1 MNPSEHKPAPTPS
14 VIHIGGAS
22 GFWGDSSIG
31 TFQLLKVPGL
41 NYITYDYLAEL
52 TMAIMAGMRMKNP
65 EHGYALDFVEL
76 MKRALPAAKAK
87 GIRIIANAGGLNPD
101 GCAKALKE
109 ALAESLPDVI
119 IGVVAGDDVSST
131 LAKLRKEGV
140 ELKDQHTNM
149 DAPPFF
155 LTANAYLGAFPIAA
169 ALDAGADIVITGRVV
184 DSAMTLGALI
194 HEYKWTPLHLN
205 EMAQGS
211 LAGHIIE
218 CGAQAT
224 GGLFTDWEL
233 VPDWAN
239 IGYPIVSVEADG
251 SFEVSK
257 PEGTGGLIN
266 KAVATEQMLYEIS
279 DPSNYALPDVVCD
292 FTAVEITETDT
303 NRVRIAGAQGKAPSD
318 VYKVCATY
326 PDGFRCIGLLSVV
339 GFHAEAKARRT
350 AEAILERTRNIFKA
364 MNLPDYTR
372 AYYEVIGSETELGP
386 HRKVQLGHEAIV
398 RIAITHSDKKAAT
411 VFSKEIAPA
420 GTSFAPGTSG
430 NFGMGRP
437 NVTPLVKLF
446 SCFVP
451 KDSIQ
456 ASVKINKESL
466 NYTELKHPTT
476 AASGQ
481 SDSNTQ
487 HPSNSGSINAPEKL
501 DLSKM
506 RGKRLIDIAHGRS
519 GDKGNTSNIGIVARQ
534 PEYWPVLQAILTP
547 ERIRS
552 YLAHLVQGGVSVFEL
567 PRVQGFNIV
576 MQGALDGG
584 GMSSMRNDPLGKG
597 MAQILLTMPLD
608 FEPNPA

>member
-1 MNPSEHKPAPTPS
+1 MNPSEQTPATNPS
-14 VIHIGGAS
+14 AIHIGGAS

-31 TFQLLKVPGL
+31 TFQLLQVPGL
-41 NYITYDYLAEL
+41 HYITYDYLAEL

-65 EHGYALDFVEL
+65 EHGYALDFVDL

-87 GIRIIANAGGLNPD
+87 GIRIIANAGGLNPE

-109 ALAESLPDVI
+109 ALADTLPDLK
-119 IGVVAGDDVSST
+119 IGVVAGDDASAT
-131 LAKLRKEGV
+131 LGKLRKEGL
-140 ELKDQHTNM
+140 ELKDQHTGAG
-149 DAPPFF
+149 APPFF

-194 HEYKWTPLHLN
+194 HEYKWTASHLN
-205 EMAQGS
+205 QLAQGS

-239 IGYPIVSVEADG
+239 IGYPVVSVEPDG

-266 KAVATEQMLYEIS
+266 KAVSTEQMLYEIS
-279 DPSNYALPDVVCD
+279 DPSHYALPDVVCD
-292 FTAVEITETDT
+292 FTTVEISETGP
-303 NRVRIAGAQGKAPSD
+303 NKVRIAGAQGKAPSD
-318 VYKVCATY
+318 SYKVCATY
-326 PDGFRCIGLLSVV
+326 PEGFRCIGLLSVV
-339 GFHAEAKARRT
+339 GFNAEAKARRT
-350 AEAILERTRNIFKA
+350 AEAILERTRSMFKT

-386 HRKVQLGHEAIV
+386 HRQVKLGHEAVV
-398 RIAITHSDKKAAT
+398 RIAIVHSDKKAASI
-411 VFSKEIAPA
+411 FSKEIAPA

-451 KDSIQ
+451 KNAIHPV
-456 ASVKINKESL
+456 VKINDEVL
-466 NYTELKHPTT
+466 EYTEPT
-476 AASGQ
+476 
-481 SDSNTQ
+481 
-487 HPSNSGSINAPEKL
+487 HPSDAAPIQSISAKKSSSIEPNQI
-501 DLSKM
+501 SM
-506 RGKRLIDIAHGRS
+506 STSQGKRLIDIAHGRS
-519 GDKGNTSNIGIVARQ
+519 GDKGNTSNVGIIARR

-547 ERIRS
+547 ERVQA
-552 YLAHLVQGGVSVFEL
+552 YLAHLVQGNVSVFEL
-567 PRVQGFNIV
+567 PRVQAFNVV

-608 FEPNPA
+608 YS

>member
-1 MNPSEHKPAPTPS
+1 MTQQSTESKLATNPKT
-14 VIHIGGAS
+14 IHIGGAS

-76 MKRALPAAKAK
+76 MKRALPVAKAK

-109 ALAESLPDVI
+109 ALADTLPDVK
-119 IGVVAGDDVSST
+119 IGVVAGDDASST

-149 DAPPFF
+149 AAPPFF

-169 ALDAGADIVITGRVV
+169 ALDEGADIVITGRVV

-194 HEYKWTPLHLN
+194 HEYKWTPSHLN

-239 IGYPIVSVEADG
+239 IGYPVVSVEADG

-279 DPSNYALPDVVCD
+279 DPANYALPDVVCD
-292 FTAVEITETDT
+292 FTTVNIRESGV
-303 NRVRIAGAQGKAPSD
+303 NRVRIEGATGKAPSD
-318 VYKVCATY
+318 LYKVCATY
-326 PDGFRCIGLLSVV
+326 PEGFRCIGLLSVV
-339 GFHAEAKARRT
+339 GFNAEAKARRT
-350 AEAILERTRNIFKA
+350 AEAILERTRAMFKS

-386 HRKVQLGHEAIV
+386 HRQVKLGHEAIV
-398 RIAITHSDKKAAT
+398 RIAITHSGKKAAAI
-411 VFSKEIAPA
+411 FSKEIAPA

-446 SCFVP
+446 SCFVSKNDIKP
-451 KDSIQ
+451 TVAINSQVTEYAEPQHPARTGHQQ
-456 ASVKINKESL
+456 AISTSSSESYSSSL
-466 NYTELKHPTT
+466 NEPNSFPLP
-476 AASGQ
+476 AALQ
-481 SDSNTQ
+481 
-487 HPSNSGSINAPEKL
+487 
-501 DLSKM
+501 
-506 RGKRLIDIAHGRS
+506 GKKLIDIAHGRS
-519 GDKGNTSNIGIVARQ
+519 GDKGNTSNIGIVARS
-534 PEYWPVLQAILTP
+534 PEYWTLLQSILTP
-547 ERIRS
+547 DRIKK
-552 YLAHLVQGGVSVFEL
+552 YLSHLVEGEVHTFEL
-567 PRVQGFNIV
+567 PQVHAFNVV
-576 MQGALDGG
+576 MKGALDGG

-597 MAQILLTMPLD
+597 MAQILLTMPLE
-608 FEPNPA
+608 F

>member
-1 MNPSEHKPAPTPS
+1 MTTQSTTTKA
-14 VIHIGGAS
+14 IHIGGAS

-31 TFQLLKVPGL
+31 TFQLLNVPGL

-76 MKRALPAAKAK
+76 MKRALPVAKAK

-109 ALAESLPDVI
+109 ALAETLPDVK
-119 IGVVAGDDVSST
+119 IGVVAGDDASST

-140 ELKDQHTNM
+140 ELKDQHTHM
-149 DAPPFF
+149 AAPPFF

-194 HEYKWTPLHLN
+194 HEYKWTPSHLN

-239 IGYPIVSVEADG
+239 IGYPVVSVEVDG

-279 DPSNYALPDVVCD
+279 DPANYALPDVVCD
-292 FTAVEITETDT
+292 FTTVSIRETGT
-303 NRVRIAGAQGKAPSD
+303 NRVRIEGATGKAPSEL
-318 VYKVCATY
+318 YKVCATY
-326 PDGFRCIGLLSVV
+326 PEGFRCIGLLSVV
-339 GFHAEAKARRT
+339 GFNAEAKARRT
-350 AEAILERTRNIFKA
+350 AEAILDRTRAMFKS
-364 MNLPDYTR
+364 MNLPDYSR

-398 RIAITHSDKKAAT
+398 RIAITHSDKKAAAI
-411 VFSKEIAPA
+411 FSKEIAPA

-446 SCFVP
+446 SCFVSKNDIKP
-451 KDSIQ
+451 KVTINSQ
-456 ASVKINKESL
+456 ALE
-466 NYTELKHPTT
+466 YAEP
-476 AASGQ
+476 
-481 SDSNTQ
+481 Q
-487 HPSNSGSINAPEKL
+487 HPGSTDQTSSSTKLGSINEPLPTPLPAALK
-501 DLSKM
+501 
-506 RGKRLIDIAHGRS
+506 GKQLIDIAHGRS
-519 GDKGNTSNIGIVARQ
+519 GDKGNTSNVGIVARN
-534 PEYWPVLQAILTP
+534 PEYWPLLQSILTP
-547 ERIRS
+547 ERVKK
-552 YLAHLVQGGVSVFEL
+552 YLSHLVKGEVHTFEL
-567 PRVQGFNIV
+567 PQVHAFNVV
-576 MQGALDGG
+576 MQSALDGG

-608 FEPNPA
+608 F